1 MLNSSTER
9 VPAWRLQQTVNILR
23 ASREMPVIRFPGGT
37 KRTGLGEEF
46 VVDPAAA
53 MHLNTKSA
61 FAWWYLRDMGV
72 YRRLGGRL
80 RANTPKKMASR
91 SLFASGIVYPSCS
104 TATVSAF
111 GETVEKWFRHSSCFD
126 KDGFPFASDPEG
138 MQHGCCCQAIRTIYD
153 AFSDSGGKEKRGSS
167 VESEATNCRPI
178 LVPVCQ
184 TTAPLIWRLPTLT
197 TTH

>member
-1 MLNSSTER
+1 MRVLTLATGTRSAQAKAAIRSRVRISAWFWMLNSSTER

-37 KRTGLGEEF
+37 KRTSLGEEF

-53 MHLNTKSA
+53 LHLNTKSA
-61 FAWWYLRDMGV
+61 FAWWYATRYMGV
-72 YRRLGGRL
+72 HRRLGGRL

-138 MQHGCCCQAIRTIYD
+138 MQHGCMRVQA
-153 AFSDSGGKEKRGSS
+153 
-167 VESEATNCRPI
+167 
-178 LVPVCQ
+178 
-184 TTAPLIWRLPTLT
+184 LPSNSNHL
-197 TTH
+197 